1 MKIKLGIM
9 FQDQEKLTRQ
19 SSALE
24 VLCSRVADAPVYT
37 AAGTVTFQPGASML
51 ARYVERRG
59 SSLPEKSEAT
69 LEGSQ
74 SPPDFFSTL
83 RNMDYANCMREK
95 DVEIA
100 RLKSLV
106 EEKETESA
114 EVPRLRDQFL
124 RTLTSPFFDSPP
136 LRTLC
141 STLDVSARCCTE
153 AKNLISTLTS
163 ERDGLASEVSTLHS
177 AFRDFKEKM
186 EAQQEAQAQVLYNR
200 VAELEA
206 HVMDVLACYDESF
219 EVSPSYNGILGS
231 CFRPGPWNFV
241 CKRVLEAGLMSN
253 GVPEPPFPRSTTYN
267 PEMLRPNFLRRA
279 NLLGE
284 ASTSAA
290 ALSVED
296 LDTDEDLGSM
306 VCMPQFEDPRFE
318 ILP

>member
-37 AAGTVTFQPGASML
+37 AAGTVTSSRGKTLVTPTSNVG
-51 ARYVERRG
+51 G
-59 SSLPEKSEAT
+59 SSQPETS
-69 LEGSQ
+69 EGSAD
-74 SPPDFFSTL
+74 SFYETAALNSEDAK
-83 RNMDYANCMREK
+83 RWEK

-200 VAELEA
+200 VVELKA
-206 HVMDVLACYDESF
+206 HVMDVFACYDESF

-279 NLLGE
+279 NLLGK
-284 ASTSAA
+284 ASTFAA

-306 VCMPQFEDPRFE
+306 VCMP
-318 ILP
+318 